1 MIKLTKEQVKLLEEV
16 FNYALNFMEET
27 TENAMLFKEGKDGKF
42 TQLKY
47 KDFESDVL
55 ALGKVLNEHIEIVKD
70 EVKDGE

>member
-42 TQLKY
+42 IQLKY
-47 KDFESDVL
+47 KDFKSDVL
-55 ALGKVLNEHIEIVKD
+55 ALGKVLNKHIEIVKD
-70 EVKDGE
+70 EKK